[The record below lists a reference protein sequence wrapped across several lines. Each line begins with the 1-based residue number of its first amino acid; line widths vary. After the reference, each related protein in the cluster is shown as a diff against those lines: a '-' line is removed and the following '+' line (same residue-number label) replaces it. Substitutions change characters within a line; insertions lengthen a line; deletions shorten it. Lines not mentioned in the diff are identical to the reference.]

1 MATKEH
7 EILLNLIASFQTEKG
22 GINKFVSD
30 IEKQMK
36 TIQPSIDLNSDE
48 FKSKAEKVIAE
59 FDKLKQSTKDVEDIE
74 IALNSDEAQAEL
86 ESLSEALSELLQE
99 TEKIDTSAI
108 EDAFTNIDTK
118 KLNELSKALEDL
130 NKDVDFTE
138 ATKQFSNLV
147 DDFEHGTV
155 ETKKLLEAQKAT
167 LKELEKTGKVGT
179 QGYDN
184 LQAEIKETEGLLGQY
199 EEALKKVKATTDE
212 TSKGGGSFLETFFKA
227 EAIATAGEYLSDF
240 AESGKEVNSAL
251 LNIKAQANLTDAEVS
266 KLRDSADELF
276 QAGVGETLS
285 DTIKTLGYAQQQL
298 GGFLP
303 KEEIDEFVKGAASI
317 AEVMDM
323 EVNEVVGK
331 SRTFMQDFGLAGKE
345 GFELIAYASQKTN
358 TSMADTLDTLDEY
371 SGVIAQTGASAE
383 SFVGRLAVGVEQG
396 ARDTDKLADA
406 MKETAIRINAGDFTT
421 PFQEM
426 KDGAN
431 EAEGAIVKS
440 VEALLKQAQTGDI
453 TIESALNQSS
463 KLIKEGVDAGELN
476 EAMRNK
482 LNVAISGTMAEE
494 IGGELFT
501 NIFAADVDTT
511 AVVNSA
517 KEIGKTFSD
526 TIGPVTKFDALE
538 LKFKAFATKAS
549 TFLAP
554 IASTLGGVITTA
566 GQLAPAVSALN
577 SVDLGKI
584 KGQVASIQTGISGL
598 GNKVPAIKTA
608 LGSLGKSASGL
619 TGVAGKLGALGPLAL
634 NPWVL
639 GSAAAVAG
647 LTLFFTKTEKGQEIL
662 KNTSAIFQKLIAKA
676 EPAIDAFKNV
686 GSEVLDILIKV
697 GEIVYEVF
705 IFQFEVMIEIINVAI
720 ETVNDW
726 TGGLLGATD
735 IFELIGRGVNNI
747 AVAFSSASDFLSG
760 LLSYIKAAK
769 EGLFGFIREAPELL
783 SNLAEL
789 GAHYLNPA
797 NWFGDD
803 KEGDAIKQKITDSI
817 TRAMD
822 GAVKVF
828 DQSNISNSIESAF
841 EIKGELDKQDQIG
854 KLVEKYENATTDL
867 EKASLAEQ
875 INKEIPGVVSGYKK
889 IVDSNGNVTTA
900 MEINVDQAKKLNQAQ
915 KDAFSDEVQK
925 KQKEFTNGLVKQA
938 SQYQENEQK
947 IASLNEQ
954 IVNAD
959 SIEKSQ
965 ELLKERDKLVES
977 QKEEAENVL
986 TLLEDANEKG
996 VITEESYKAVAKAM
1010 GKTTEELKKT
1020 VEQQKKSEEIAKD
1033 QKRSVEDLAAAW
1045 NSVNDKLSKT
1055 VTEQTAGLSELKKL
1069 IKEADSPEDREKA
1082 REQYQ
1087 KLLKDTRDNVT
1098 EQKKLNKINEQ
1109 ILIATGQKI
1118 VEGKT
1123 LFEIAKEE
1131 IALKERDIQ
1140 ATEQLAEIDKER
1152 RLLAEGREANAYDE
1166 IQLSKL
1172 QLQSIEEQRK
1182 AWLEV
1187 LSAKGLVKDVNF
1199 ETGEVVFTPK
1209 LKKEEKAEVEDA
1221 ILRFNQQIAQ
1231 QSNGLSKLKLSI
1243 TADTQALERELAELE
1258 IEKLEFE
1265 IEAGIRGASGF
1276 DDIINLLDKRLES
1289 QKEKVEEYN
1298 DSVVRL
1304 EAEKNAKLLAL
1315 QTTGSDTEEIE
1326 AIKNQFDVL
1335 INQERRLYLE
1345 SKAQSDE
1352 TYQRIRDNVS
1362 SNLNYRLTK
1371 LQEGLDRESEIITN
1385 RYDKEIEK
1393 INAVN
1398 ELYFGL
1404 RTSTGQADLDN
1415 ELSYIQEEYDAR
1427 KKHLE
1432 DFKELE
1438 FLTEDEYN
1446 RKIEALEKESL
1457 QRREDLAE
1465 EFRKKELIETQIH
1478 AELNAIA
1485 EREKQVKLLESEQES
1500 YNKKLEIFKSTVQIT
1515 DEQYDQLF
1523 SAQQAYLDAR
1533 QQSEDDASNEKLRKA
1548 SEDAAANLEAINTE
1562 LIKTGKFNKEE
1573 FSIFSGITEGLS
1585 KTTDELEEKGNSLNV
1600 ALKDV
1605 TDSAV
1610 NILPA
1615 IMAGADQQAEDQ
1627 FRQLLAR
1634 RVAFIQKEI
1643 EAFILQLLLSES
1655 IVDYLKGLPFPLN
1668 LAALPI
1674 LQQTISSA
1682 VKSFTTPVLTGLLSF
1697 AEGGDITGLY
1707 NSPTAIQIGDATK
1720 SGNPSNREWVANDRN
1735 IREIVEMTIALQT
1748 RNMMIGFELVENAIN
1763 NLSLTT
1769 RISGEDIEVSLRRR
1783 QTAKSLSKF

>member
-7 EILLNLIASFQTEKG
+7 EILLNLVASLQTEKG
-22 GINKFVSD
+22 GINKFVSNL
-30 IEKQMK
+30 EKQMK
-36 TIQPSIDLNSDE
+36 TIQPNIELNSDE
-48 FKSKAEKVIAE
+48 FKKKAEKVISE
-59 FDKLKQSTKDVEDIE
+59 FDKLKQSTKDVEDIN
-74 IALNSDEAQAEL
+74 IALNSDEAQSEL
-86 ESLSEALSELLQE
+86 NNLTDALSDLIEE
-99 TEKIDTSAI
+99 TENIDTSAI
-108 EDAFTNIDTK
+108 EDAFSNIDTK
-118 KLNELSKALEDL
+118 KLNELSQALEDL
-130 NKDVDFTE
+130 NKDVDFDE
-138 ATKQFSNLV
+138 ASKQFANLV
-147 DDFEHGTV
+147 DDFEKGTE

-167 LKELEKTGKVGT
+167 IKELEKTGKVGT

-184 LQAEIKETEGLLGQY
+184 LQAEIKQTEELLGKY
-199 EEALKKVKATTDE
+199 EEALEKVKATTE
-212 TSKGGGSFLETFFKA
+212 ENNNSGGSFLETFFKA

-240 AESGKEVNSAL
+240 AESGKDVNAAL
-251 LNIKAQANLTDAEVS
+251 LNVKAQANLTDAEVS
-266 KLRDSADELF
+266 KLRDSAEELF

-285 DTIKTLGYAQQQL
+285 DTIKTLGFAQQQL

-317 AEVMDM
+317 AEVMDL

-331 SRTFMQDFGLAGKE
+331 SRTFLQDFGLAGKE
-345 GFELIAYASQKTN
+345 GFELISFASQKTN

-453 TIESALNQSS
+453 SIEAALNQSQ
-463 KLIKEGVDAGELN
+463 KLIKEGVDAGEIN
-476 EAMRNK
+476 EALRNK

-501 NIFAADVDTT
+501 NIFAADVDTS
-511 AVVNSA
+511 AVTKAA
-517 KEIGKTFSD
+517 KEIGETFSD

-554 IASTLGGVITTA
+554 VASSIGGVITTA

-577 SVDLGKI
+577 SIDLGKI
-584 KGQVASIQTGISGL
+584 KGQFSSIQSGISGL
-598 GNKVPAIKTA
+598 GDKIPAVKSA
-608 LGSLGKSASGL
+608 LGNFSKSASGL
-619 TGVAGKLGALGPLAL
+619 TGVASKLGSLGPLAM

-662 KNTSAIFQKLIAKA
+662 KNTSEIFQKLIAKA
-676 EPAIDAFKNV
+676 EPAIDSFKDL
-686 GSEVLDILIKV
+686 GFEVLDLLIKV

-705 IFQFEVMIEIINVAI
+705 IFQFEVMIEVINTAI
-720 ETVNDW
+720 STVNDW

-735 IFELIGRGVNNI
+735 IFELIGKGVDY
-747 AVAFSSASDFLSG
+747 VANAFGSASDFLSG

-769 EGLFGFIREAPELL
+769 EGLLGLIREAPALL
-783 SNLAEL
+783 SALAEL

-803 KEGDAIKQKITDSI
+803 EEGDVIKQKITDAV

-828 DQSNISNSIESAF
+828 DQSNISNSIEEAF
-841 EIKGELDKQDQIG
+841 EIKGSLDKQDQIG
-854 KLVEKYENATTDL
+854 KLIDKYENATTEL

-875 INKEIPGVVSGYKK
+875 INKDIPGVVSGYKK
-889 IVDSNGNVTTA
+889 IIDENGNVTTA
-900 MEINVDQAKKLNQAQ
+900 MEINVDQAKKLNSAQ
-915 KDAFSDEVQK
+915 REAFSDEVKK
-925 KQKEFTNGLVKQA
+925 KQKDFTDGLIKQA
-938 SQYQENEQK
+938 NQYQENEQK
-947 IASLNEQ
+947 IAQLNEQ
-954 IVNAD
+954 IVSAD
-959 SIEKSQ
+959 TIEKSQ
-965 ELLKERDKLVES
+965 ALLKERDKLVES
-977 QKEEAENVL
+977 QKNEAENVL
-986 TLLEDANEKG
+986 GLLEDANEKG
-996 VITEESYKAVAKAM
+996 VITEDSYKAVAKAM
-1010 GKTTEELKKT
+1010 GKTTDELKKT

-1069 IKEADSPEDREKA
+1069 IKEADSPEERERA
-1082 REQYQ
+1082 REQYK

-1098 EQKKLNKINEQ
+1098 EQKKLNAINEQ

-1123 LFEIAKEE
+1123 LFELAKEE
-1131 IALKERDIQ
+1131 IEIRQKDIQ
-1140 ATEQLAEIDKER
+1140 ASEQLAEIDKER
-1152 RLLAEGREANAYDE
+1152 QLLAERRESNAYDE
-1166 IQLSKL
+1166 IQLTKL
-1172 QLQSIEEQRK
+1172 QLDGIEEQRK

-1187 LSAKGLVKDVNF
+1187 LSAKGLVSNVNF
-1199 ETGEVVFTPK
+1199 ETGDIEFSPR

-1221 ILRFNQQIAQ
+1221 ILRFNQQISQ
-1231 QSNGLSKLKLSI
+1231 QSNDLNRLKLAI

-1258 IEKLEFE
+1258 IERIEFE
-1265 IEAGIRGASGF
+1265 IEAGITGASGF
-1276 DDIINLLDKRLES
+1276 DEIINLLESRLED
-1289 QKEKVEEYN
+1289 QKEKVKEYN
-1298 DSVVRL
+1298 DTVLRL

-1315 QTTGSDTEEIE
+1315 QTTGSDSEEIE

-1335 INQERRLYLE
+1335 INQEKRAYLE
-1345 SKAQSDE
+1345 SKAQADE
-1352 TYQRIRDNVS
+1352 TYNRIRANVT
-1362 SNLNYRLTK
+1362 SNLDYRLSK
-1371 LQEGLDRESEIITN
+1371 LQEGLDRESTLLNN

-1404 RTSTGQADLDN
+1404 RNSTGQEDLDE
-1415 ELSYIQEEYDAR
+1415 ELTNIGKEFDAR

-1457 QRREDLAE
+1457 KRREDLAE
-1465 EFRKKELIETQIH
+1465 EFRKRELIETQIH

-1485 EREKQVKLLESEQES
+1485 EREKQVKILEAEEES
-1500 YNKKLEIFKSTVQIT
+1500 YKRKLEIFKDTVQIS
-1515 DEQYDQLF
+1515 DEQYQQLF
-1523 SAQQAYLDAR
+1523 DAQQTYLNAR
-1533 QQSEDDASNEKLRKA
+1533 QEAEDDASNEKLRKA
-1548 SEDAAANLEAINTE
+1548 AEDAAANLEAINTE
-1562 LIKTGKFNKEE
+1562 LIKTGKFNKDE
-1573 FSIFSGITEGLS
+1573 FNIFQGITEGLS
-1585 KTTDELEEKGNSLNV
+1585 KTTLDLEEKGNNLNI

-1615 IMAGADQQAEDQ
+1615 LLAGADEQAEDQ
-1627 FRQLLAR
+1627 FRQLLSR

-1668 LAALPI
+1668 LAALPL
-1674 LQQTISSA
+1674 LQQTISTA
-1682 VKSFTTPVLTGLLSF
+1682 VKSFTTPVLSGLLSF
-1697 AEGGDITGLY
+1697 AEGGDITGVY
-1707 NSPTAIQIGDATK
+1707 NGPTAIQVGDAVK

-1735 IREIVEMTIALQT
+1735 IREIIELTLALQT
-1748 RNMMIGFELVENAIN
+1748 RNMMVGFEMVESAIN
-1763 NLSLTT
+1763 NLTLTT
-1769 RISGEDIEVSLRRR
+1769 RLTGEDIEVSLKRR
-1783 QTAKSLSKF
+1783 KLSKQLSSF

>member
-1 MATKEH
+1 MATKQH
-7 EILLNLIASFQTEKG
+7 EILLNLIASFETQKG
-22 GINKFVSD
+22 EVNKFVSD
-30 IEKQMK
+30 LEKQFK
-36 TIQPSIDLNSDE
+36 KIQPEIGLDSDE
-48 FKSKAEKVIAE
+48 FKKKSEKVISE
-59 FDKLKQSTKDVEDIE
+59 FEKLKQSTKGIEDIN

-86 ESLSEALSELLQE
+86 NNLTDALSDLIEE
-99 TEKIDTSAI
+99 TENIDTSAI
-108 EDAFTNIDTK
+108 EEAFTNIDTK

-130 NKDVDFTE
+130 NKDVDFKE
-138 ATKQFSNLV
+138 ASKQFSTLV
-147 DDFEHGTV
+147 DDFEQGTI
-155 ETKKLLEAQKAT
+155 ETKKLLEAQKSA
-167 LKELEKTGKVGT
+167 LNELEMTGKIGT
-179 QGYDN
+179 KGYDN
-184 LQAEIKETEGLLGQY
+184 LQAEIKETEVLLGDY
-199 EEALKKVKATTDE
+199 EEALKKVKNTTDD
-212 TSKGGGSFLETFFKA
+212 TNKGGGSFLETFFKA

-240 AESGKEVNSAL
+240 AESGKEVNATL
-251 LNIKAQANLTDAEVS
+251 RNIKAQANLTDAEVS
-266 KLRDSADELF
+266 KLRNSAEELF

-285 DTIKTLGYAQQQL
+285 DTIKSIGFAQQQL
-298 GGFLP
+298 GDFLP

-331 SRTFMQDFGLAGKE
+331 SRTFLQNFGLAGQE

-371 SGVIAQTGASAE
+371 SGVIEQTGASAE

-453 TIESALNQSS
+453 SIEAALNQSQ
-463 KLIKEGVDAGELN
+463 KLIKEGVDAGEIN
-476 EAMRNK
+476 EALRNK

-511 AVVNSA
+511 AVANSA

-526 TIGPVTKFDALE
+526 TIGPVTKFEALE

-577 SVDLGKI
+577 SIDLSKI
-584 KGQVASIQTGISGL
+584 SGQFSSITSGISGI
-598 GNKVPAIKTA
+598 GDKIPFINKA
-608 LGSLGKSASGL
+608 LGGLGKSASGL
-619 TGVAGKLGALGPLAL
+619 TGIASKLGSLGPLAM
-634 NPWVL
+634 NPWVI

-647 LTLFFTKTEKGQEIL
+647 LTLFLTKTEKGQEIL
-662 KNTSAIFQKLIAKA
+662 KNTSKMFQNLIANA
-676 EPAIDAFKNV
+676 EPAIDAFKNLGESV
-686 GSEVLDILIKV
+686 FGYLVSI

-705 IFQFEVMIEIINVAI
+705 ITPFEIWVEIINTAI
-720 ETVNDW
+720 STVNDW
-726 TGGLLGATD
+726 TGGLLGAND

-747 AVAFSSASDFLSG
+747 ALAFEATSDFLSG

-797 NWFGDD
+797 NWFGED
-803 KEGDAIKQKITDSI
+803 KEGDAIKQKIANSI

-828 DQSNISNSIESAF
+828 DQSNISNSIEKAF
-841 EIKGELDKQDQIG
+841 EIKGDLDKQDQIG

-900 MEINVDQAKKLNQAQ
+900 MEINVGQAKKLNQAQ
-915 KDAFSDEVQK
+915 RDAFSDEVQK
-925 KQKEFTNGLVKQA
+925 KQKEFTDGLVRQA
-938 SQYQENEQK
+938 SQYQENEKK
-947 IASLNEQ
+947 IAELNEQ

-959 SIEKSQ
+959 TVEKSQ

-977 QKEEAENVL
+977 QKKESENIL
-986 TLLEDANEKG
+986 ELLEDANEKG
-996 VITEESYKAVAKAM
+996 VITEDSYKAVAKAM
-1010 GKTTEELKKT
+1010 GKTTYELKAT

-1033 QKRSVEDLAAAW
+1033 QKRSVEDLAEAW

-1069 IKEADSPEDREKA
+1069 IKEADNPEDREKA

-1087 KLLKDTRDNVT
+1087 KLLKDTRDNVK
-1098 EQKKLNKINEQ
+1098 EQKRLNAINEQ

-1123 LFEIAKEE
+1123 LFELAKEE

-1140 ATEQLAEIDKER
+1140 ANEQLVSIDKER
-1152 RLLAEGREANAYDE
+1152 QLLAEGRESNAYDE

-1172 QLQSIEEQRK
+1172 QLQSIQDQRK

-1199 ETGEVVFTPK
+1199 ETGDVVFTPK

-1243 TADTQALERELAELE
+1243 TADTQALERELAELD
-1258 IEKLEFE
+1258 IQKLEFE

-1276 DDIINLLDKRLES
+1276 DEIISLLDKRLDS
-1289 QKEKVEEYN
+1289 QKDKVKEYN
-1298 DSVVRL
+1298 DAVVRL

-1345 SKAQSDE
+1345 SKAQADE
-1352 TYQRIRDNVS
+1352 TYQRIRENVGNS
-1362 SNLNYRLTK
+1362 LNYRLGK
-1371 LQEGLDRESEIITN
+1371 LQEGIDRENEIINN

-1404 RTSTGQADLDN
+1404 RTSTGQQDLDD
-1415 ELSYIQEEYDAR
+1415 ELSYIQEEFDAR
-1427 KKHLE
+1427 RKHLE

-1457 QRREDLAE
+1457 KRREDLAE
-1465 EFRKKELIETQIH
+1465 EFRKRELVETQIH

-1485 EREKQVKLLESEQES
+1485 EREKQVKILEAEEES
-1500 YNKKLEIFKSTVQIT
+1500 YKRKLEIFKDTVQIS
-1515 DEQYDQLF
+1515 DEQYQQLF
-1523 SAQQAYLDAR
+1523 DAQQAYLNAR
-1533 QQSEDDASNEKLRKA
+1533 QQAEDDASNEKLRKA
-1548 SEDAAANLEAINTE
+1548 AEDAAANLEAINTE
-1562 LIKTGKFNKEE
+1562 LIKTGQFNKEE
-1573 FSIFSGITEGLS
+1573 FDIFSGITEGLS
-1585 KTTDELEEKGNSLNV
+1585 KTTLDLEEKGNSLNI

-1643 EAFILQLLLSES
+1643 EAFVLQLLLSES

-1682 VKSFTTPVLTGLLSF
+1682 VKSFTTPVLSGLLSF
-1697 AEGGDITGLY
+1697 AEGGDITGVY
-1707 NSPTAIQIGDATK
+1707 NKPTAIQVGDAVR

-1735 IREIVEMTIALQT
+1735 IREIVELTIALQT
-1748 RNMMIGFELVENAIN
+1748 RNMMVGFEMLENAIN
-1763 NLSLTT
+1763 NLSLSTK
-1769 RISGEDIEVSLRRR
+1769 ISGEDLEVLLRRR
-1783 QTAKSLSKF
+1783 KQGKLITKF

>member
-7 EILLNLIASFQTEKG
+7 EILLNLIASFKTEKG

-36 TIQPSIDLNSDE
+36 TIQPEIDLNSDE
-48 FKSKAEKVIAE
+48 FKKKAEKVISE
-59 FDKLKQSTKDVEDIE
+59 FDKLKQSTKDIEDIE

-86 ESLSEALSELLQE
+86 ESLSEALSDLIEE

-118 KLNELSKALEDL
+118 KLNELSKALDEL
-130 NKDVDFTE
+130 NKDVDFDE
-138 ATKQFSNLV
+138 ATKQFANLV
-147 DDFEHGTV
+147 NDFEQGTV

-179 QGYDN
+179 KGYDN
-184 LQAEIKETEGLLGQY
+184 LQAEIKETEGLLGEY
-199 EEALKKVKATTDE
+199 EEALKKVKATTDD
-212 TSKGGGSFLETFFKA
+212 TGKGGNSFLETFFKA
-227 EAIATAGEYLSDF
+227 EAIATAGEYLSKF
-240 AESGKEVNSAL
+240 AESGEQVNQSL
-251 LNIKAQANLTDAEVS
+251 RNVKAQANLTDIEVS
-266 KLRDSADELF
+266 KLKDSATELF

-303 KEEIDEFVKGAASI
+303 KEEIDDFVKGASSI

-323 EVNEVVGK
+323 EVNEVIGK
-331 SRTFMQDFGLAGKE
+331 SRTFMQDFGLAGQE

-371 SGVIAQTGASAE
+371 SGVIKEFGASAE

-406 MKETAIRINAGDFTT
+406 MKETAIRINAGDFVT

-426 KDGAN
+426 KAGAN
-431 EAEGAIVKS
+431 EAEDAIVKS
-440 VEALLKQAQTGDI
+440 VEALLKQAQAGDI
-453 TIESALNQSS
+453 TVEAALNQSS
-463 KLIKEGVDAGELN
+463 KVIKEGVDAGELN

-501 NIFAADVDTT
+501 NIFSADIDTT

-538 LKFKAFATKAS
+538 LKFKAFASKAS
-549 TFLAP
+549 SFFAP
-554 IASTLGGVITTA
+554 IASSLGGIVTTA
-566 GQLAPAVSALN
+566 GQLAPAVSALKGI
-577 SVDLGKI
+577 DLSKL
-584 KGQVASIQTGISGL
+584 KGQFTSIQSGISGIGGKIPVL
-598 GNKVPAIKTA
+598 KSA
-608 LGSLGKSASGL
+608 LGGLGKSVPAL
-619 TGVAGKLGALGPLAL
+619 TGVASKIGALGPLAL
-634 NPWVL
+634 NPWVI
-639 GSAAAVAG
+639 GSAAAIAG
-647 LTLFFTKTEKGQEIL
+647 LTLFLTKTEKGQEIL
-662 KNTSAIFQKLIAKA
+662 KKTSKFFQDLIAKA
-676 EPAIDAFKNV
+676 EPAIDAFKNL
-686 GSEVLDILIKV
+686 GESVLGYLVSI

-705 IFQFEVMIEIINVAI
+705 ITPFEIWVEIINTAI
-720 ETVNDW
+720 STVNEW
-726 TGGLLGATD
+726 TGGLLGAND

-747 AVAFSSASDFLSG
+747 ALAFDATSDFLSG

-797 NWFGDD
+797 NWFGED
-803 KEGDAIKQKITDSI
+803 KDGDAIKQKISDSI

-828 DQSNISNSIESAF
+828 DQSNISNSIEKAF
-841 EIKGELDKQDQIG
+841 EIKGDLDKQDQIG
-854 KLVEKYENATTDL
+854 KLVDKYENATTDL

-915 KDAFSDEVQK
+915 RDAFSDEIQK

-959 SIEKSQ
+959 SLEKSQ

-977 QKEEAENVL
+977 QKKESENVL
-986 TLLEDANEKG
+986 ELLEEANEKG
-996 VITEESYKAVAKAM
+996 VVTEDSYKAIAKAM
-1010 GKTTEELKKT
+1010 GKTTEELKET
-1020 VEQQKKSEEIAKD
+1020 VEKQKKSESIAKD

-1069 IKEADSPEDREKA
+1069 INTADNPEDRKKA
-1082 REQYQ
+1082 REEYQ
-1087 KLLKDTRDNVT
+1087 KLLKDTRANVV
-1098 EQKKLNKINEQ
+1098 EQKKLNSINEQ
-1109 ILIATGQKI
+1109 ILYATGQKI
-1118 VEGKT
+1118 REGKT
-1123 LFEIAKEE
+1123 LYEIAKEE
-1131 IALKERDIQ
+1131 IELRERDIQ
-1140 ATEQLAEIDKER
+1140 ASEQLAEIDKER
-1152 RLLAEGREANAYDE
+1152 KLLAEGRESNAYDE
-1166 IQLSKL
+1166 IQLTKL
-1172 QLQSIEEQRK
+1172 QLQGIEDQRK

-1199 ETGEVVFTPK
+1199 ETGEVEFSPK

-1231 QSNGLSKLKLSI
+1231 QSNDLQKLKLSI
-1243 TADTQALERELAELE
+1243 NADTQALERELADLE
-1258 IEKLEFE
+1258 IERIEYE
-1265 IEAGIRGASGF
+1265 IEVGISGASGF
-1276 DDIINLLDKRLES
+1276 EDIIELLDSRLET
-1289 QKEKVEEYN
+1289 QKDKVKEYN
-1298 DSVVRL
+1298 DAVVRL

-1315 QTTGSDTEEIE
+1315 QTTGGDTEEID
-1326 AIKNQFDVL
+1326 AIKNSFDVL
-1335 INQERRLYLE
+1335 INEQRRLYLN
-1345 SKAQSDE
+1345 SKAESDE
-1352 TYQRIRDNVS
+1352 TYSRIRENVNN
-1362 SNLNYRLTK
+1362 NLNYRLAK
-1371 LQEGLDRESEIITN
+1371 LQEGIDRESVILNT

-1404 RTSTGQADLDN
+1404 RTSTGQKDLDD
-1415 ELSYIQEEYDAR
+1415 ELSYIDNEYESR

-1438 FLTEDEYN
+1438 LLTEDEYN
-1446 RKIEALEKESL
+1446 RKIESLEKESL
-1457 QRREDLAE
+1457 KRREDLAE
-1465 EFRKKELIETQIH
+1465 EFRKRELVETQIH

-1485 EREKQVKLLESEQES
+1485 EREKQVAILEAEQNS
-1500 YNKKLEIFKSTVQIT
+1500 YNKKLEIFKSTVQIS
-1515 DEQYDQLF
+1515 DEQYEQLF
-1523 SAQQAYLDAR
+1523 NAQQAYLDAR

-1548 SEDAAANLEAINTE
+1548 SEDAAANLEAINNE

-1585 KTTDELEEKGNSLNV
+1585 KTTDELEEKGNSLNL

-1605 TDSAV
+1605 TDTAV

-1655 IVDYLKGLPFPLN
+1655 VVDYLKGLPFPLN

-1674 LQQTISSA
+1674 LQQTISTA

-1748 RNMMIGFELVENAIN
+1748 RNMMVGFEMVESAIN
-1763 NLSLTT
+1763 NLSLST

-1783 QTAKSLSKF
+1783 QMSKQISKF